1 MAYQRVAF
9 GYIFSKVQSVKG
21 GSVIVGGAKTPYGY
35 DIEIVDGKR
44 QLAVNEDEAATIRLI
59 FDLYTRQ
66 GKTIYGVKQYLDA
79 HSISKKQKGNLNK
92 ARVQQTASRL
102 KAAKKPSDWI
112 AASISKV
119 LGNETYAGRWHYR
132 KTKRIKNP
140 KTGKYKQIPRPRSEW
155 MMIEVPA
162 IVDEATFA
170 EAQRLKN
177 ANKRIRKSKS
187 RRTYFL
193 GGMMRCAY
201 CGQSVT
207 GVAVKKGGK
216 EYRYY
221 KCAAFH
227 TMQRYKTKCTESK
240 SHHTRKIDTLVWN
253 WLKDILLDPSTLQ
266 RSLDEYQEAQEDVQ
280 NPILRMIEASESKLT
295 DLETQLKRLIDAY
308 SAGVL
313 SLADLAKSKADLDKQ
328 ITDTRKAIEALQAD
342 LDPETLT
349 EDDIELIHQFAAAFR
364 ENVNLIDAD
373 LEARREIAKLLQVKV
388 VMARDYVDISCVLGK
403 TISNVPFDTPR
414 AFCYHAALPE
424 TDRKSTMEPQ
434 CK

>member
-1 MAYQRVAF
+1 M
-9 GYIFSKVQSVKG
+9 
-21 GSVIVGGAKTPYGY
+21 
-35 DIEIVDGKR
+35 
-44 QLAVNEDEAATIRLI
+44 
-59 FDLYTRQ
+59 
-66 GKTIYGVKQYLDA
+66 
-79 HSISKKQKGNLNK
+79 
-92 ARVQQTASRL
+92 
-102 KAAKKPSDWI
+102 
-112 AASISKV
+112 
-119 LGNETYAGRWHYR
+119 
-132 KTKRIKNP
+132 
-140 KTGKYKQIPRPRSEW
+140 
-155 MMIEVPA
+155 
-162 IVDEATFA
+162 
-170 EAQRLKN
+170 
-177 ANKRIRKSKS
+177 
-187 RRTYFL
+187 
-193 GGMMRCAY
+193 
-201 CGQSVT
+201 
-207 GVAVKKGGK
+207 
-216 EYRYY
+216 
-221 KCAAFH
+221 
-227 TMQRYKTKCTESK
+227 
-240 SHHTRKIDTLVWN
+240 
-253 WLKDILLDPSTLQ
+253 KDILLDPSTLQ